1 MEEEPPGWRAGV
13 DGVGEALELD
23 ALIEMVDH
31 LCRRLNLGGAFHD
44 EVW

>member
-1 MEEEPPGWRAGV
+1 MKWNLPIPGAH
-13 DGVGEALELD
+13 EASSKRG
-23 ALIEMVDH
+23 LIEMVDH